1 MAVIIRKKKNES
13 FEGLMR
19 RFKKAYLFEGT
30 DLELH
35 ERQHYIKPSQ
45 RRRVRKRRPW
55 GR

>member
-1 MAVIIRKKKNES
+1 MAVIVIKKKNES

-19 RFKKAYLFEGT
+19 RFKKAYLLEGT

-35 ERQHYIKPSQ
+35 ERQYYMKPSK